1 MENKTVVIIG
11 GGIIG
16 SAIGFQL
23 SSLGNKVVI
32 VDKGPFQESC
42 SAHSFAWV
50 NASSKSPIGYHLS
63 LIHI

>member
-42 SAHSFAWV
+42 SAHS
-50 NASSKSPIGYHLS
+50 LS